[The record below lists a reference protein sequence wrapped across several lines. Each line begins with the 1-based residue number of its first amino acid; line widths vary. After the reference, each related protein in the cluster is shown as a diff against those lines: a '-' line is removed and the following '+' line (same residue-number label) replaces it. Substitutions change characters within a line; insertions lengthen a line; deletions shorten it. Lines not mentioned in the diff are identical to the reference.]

1 MERLYVPH
9 SCQQGVRMLFYVLM
23 LGFGLVVSNIGPHAD
38 MRGKSYRVPDVTAH
52 ANTMLGCRAAR
63 DLE

>member
-1 MERLYVPH
+1 MI
-9 SCQQGVRMLFYVLM
+9 FDVLM
-23 LGFGLVVSNIGPHAD
+23 QGSGIGVSNIGPHAD